1 MNAWVAEI
9 LELPARRTLR
19 LGGGGSRDV
28 GVSYSSEEL
37 CHEAAHAPQHGQ
49 SAPPGSAR
57 ARLPRL
63 LRARLAALGNSA
75 LPGERPAHW
84 APSHCLGCSS

>member
-19 LGGGGSRDV
+19 VGGGGSRDV

-37 CHEAAHAPQHGQ
+37 CHEAAHVVLRLRHELASNRQQLASIRQGGAQPQ
-49 SAPPGSAR
+49 SPP
-57 ARLPRL
+57 P
-63 LRARLAALGNSA
+63 
-75 LPGERPAHW
+75 PQPQQQ
-84 APSHCLGCSS
+84 